1 MAEAVILGSILAS
14 GASAAGGIT
23 VGAVTAAGLIGP
35 VAPLLSISA
44 GTLGT
49 ISAGLGLAGTALSM
63 FSGASQADAA
73 YDAQIAASRAELEA
87 GKARFAEGELS
98 AQRENTQAAIE
109 ESERQRR
116 LRRVL
121 AAQRAQFAGGGADIG
136 SGSLQRIQE
145 DTIGEINR
153 ESNLAAAAT
162 QDRVSSINRQ
172 GLGILAASKGRASSL
187 INQANV
193 GRAESRSNTIN
204 QLGGLATGI
213 SDFGA
218 TLKK

>member
-1 MAEAVILGSILAS
+1 MAEAIIIGSILSS
-14 GASAAGGIT
+14 GASAAAG
-23 VGAVTAAGLIGP
+23 AGLIG
-35 VAPLLSISA
+35 ATGIA
-44 GTLGT
+44 GVSFGT
-49 ISAGLGLAGTALSM
+49 ISAGLGLAGSAFSM

-73 YDAQIAASRAELEA
+73 YDAQMAASRAELEA

-187 INQANV
+187 ISKANV
-193 GRAESRSNTIN
+193 GRAESRANTIN
-204 QLGGLATGI
+204 QLGDLKTGI
-213 SDFGA
+213 SDFSA